1 MHRVF
6 ALELSNAERDALA
19 PNSPVRRRCG
29 ICPNRATQGDFG
41 KSQTEASK
49 GDSMASIAASR
60 WPLAGKAIA
69 WRKRSGKYNG
79 LS

>member
-19 PNSPVRRRCG
+19 PTLRCAVDAVFAP
-29 ICPNRATQGDFG
+29 IAPLKTILANLKR
-41 KSQTEASK
+41 KPK
-49 GDSMASIAASR
+49 GDSMASIAPSR